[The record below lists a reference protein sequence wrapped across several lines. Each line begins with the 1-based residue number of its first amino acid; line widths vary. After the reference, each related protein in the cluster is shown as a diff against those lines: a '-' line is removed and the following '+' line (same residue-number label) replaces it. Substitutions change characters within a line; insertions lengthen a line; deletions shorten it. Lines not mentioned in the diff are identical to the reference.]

1 MDFYMSE
8 NDAFVE
14 LIRRV
19 RAGDE
24 EASTELVR
32 SYEPAIRIA
41 VRTRLSDPKLRR
53 ILDSMDICQSV
64 FGNFFARA
72 SSGEFEL
79 NRPEQLVGLLTAMAR
94 NRVVNHA
101 RRQQAARRDLRR
113 DGAASPAETEFVD
126 PSPDPCTEVDGRD
139 LMEVVRRRLSP
150 EEHQIAESWASGESW
165 KAIGAK
171 TGRGPDALRVRLA
184 RAFER
189 IRKDMYWLA

>member
-1 MDFYMSE
+1 MLEHDV
-8 NDAFVE
+8 FVD

-24 EASTELVR
+24 AASAELVR
-32 SYEPAIRIA
+32 TYEPAIRVA
-41 VRTRLSDPKLRR
+41 VRTRLTDPRLRR
-53 ILDSMDICQSV
+53 LLDSMDICQSV

-72 SSGEFEL
+72 ASGEFEL

-101 RRQQAARRDLRR
+101 LRQQAARRDQRR
-113 DGAASPAETEFVD
+113 NGGANSGDMELVD

-139 LMEVVRRRLSP
+139 LMEAVRQRLSP
-150 EEHQIAESWASGESW
+150 DEHQIAESWASGESW
-165 KAIGAK
+165 KAIGVK

-184 RAFER
+184 RAFDR
-189 IRKDMYWLA
+189 IRKDMHWLA